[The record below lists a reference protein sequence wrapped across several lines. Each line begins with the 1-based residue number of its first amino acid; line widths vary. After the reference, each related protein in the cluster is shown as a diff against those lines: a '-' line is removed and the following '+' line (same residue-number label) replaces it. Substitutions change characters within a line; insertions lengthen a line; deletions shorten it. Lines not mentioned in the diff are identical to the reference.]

1 MVVRKPQV
9 ESHGGV
15 ISTQHYEASRVG
27 CEILARGGNAM
38 DAAIA
43 AVFALS
49 VVEPW
54 LSGLGGGG
62 FLLFANSDGEV
73 VTLDFGVRAAAAIP
87 SCDYIVEEGKDGDW
101 LIFSLG

>member
-1 MVVRKPQV
+1 M
-9 ESHGGV
+9 
-15 ISTQHYEASRVG
+15 G

-43 AVFALS
+43 AAFALS

-73 VTLDFGVRAAAAIP
+73 ATLDFGVRAAAGIR
-87 SCDYIVEEGKDGDW
+87 SCDYIVVEGIDGDW
-101 LIFSLG
+101 FNWSCNKSLC

>member
-1 MVVRKPQV
+1 
-9 ESHGGV
+9 
-15 ISTQHYEASRVG
+15 
-27 CEILARGGNAM
+27 M

-73 VTLDFGVRAAAAIP
+73 VTLDFGVRAAAAIQ

-101 LIFSLG
+101 FNWPRVRNNNNLIGPKSICVPGTVHGLSAALHVMAR